1 MQRRQFLWLLG
12 GGTLACQIGCHERG
26 CSDLD
31 EDDRHKRPDAATP
44 NPDAHPGDAGT
55 PPTPDACPQATVKM
69 HDTEA
74 QALYLDG
81 SLGPL
86 TGTIRVG
93 VVMAGTA
100 VTLDFWHGHGGVQHR
115 FTLTPAMLDDLKQGK
130 KITAGTTTVDNHAHT
145 LFIDPKDERYRT
157 PGAPDVM
164 VDLGC
169 A

>member
-1 MQRRQFLWLLG
+1 MDRREVLKLFGLG
-12 GGTLACQIGCHERG
+12 AGVGIAVSLISCDAGTGP
-26 CSDLD
+26 DLPPD
-31 EDDRHKRPDAATP
+31 EGASAGPDAAVTP
-44 NPDAHPGDAGT
+44 NVDASSA
-55 PPTPDACPQATVKM
+55 DACTHAFTTM

-86 TGTIRVG
+86 TGTIRVSY
-93 VVMAGTA
+93 VTAGA
-100 VTLDFWHGHGGVQHR
+100 AITLDFWHGHNGQQHR
-115 FTLTPAMLDDLKQGK
+115 FTLTPAMLEDLKQGK
-130 KITAGTTTVDNHAHT
+130 KITVGTSMVDGHAHT

>member
-1 MQRRQFLWLLG
+1 MDRRQVLQLFGLG
-12 GGTLACQIGCHERG
+12 AGVGIAVSLISCDAGTGP
-26 CSDLD
+26 DLPPD
-31 EDDRHKRPDAATP
+31 EPGAAGPDAAV
-44 NPDAHPGDAGT
+44 T
-55 PPTPDACPQATVKM
+55 PPVDGATADACAHAFTTL

-86 TGTIRVG
+86 TGTIGVS
-93 VVMAGTA
+93 VVMAGAA

-115 FTLTPAMLDDLKQGK
+115 FTLTPAMLDDLKHGK
-130 KITAGTTTVDNHAHT
+130 KITVGTTTVDNHAHM

-157 PGAPDVM
+157 PGAPDVQ

>member
-1 MQRRQFLWLLG
+1 
-12 GGTLACQIGCHERG
+12 
-26 CSDLD
+26 
-31 EDDRHKRPDAATP
+31 
-44 NPDAHPGDAGT
+44 
-55 PPTPDACPQATVKM
+55 M

-81 SLGPL
+81 SYGPL
-86 TGTIRVG
+86 TGTIRVSD
-93 VVMAGTA
+93 VTAGA
-100 VTLDFWHGHGGVQHR
+100 AITLDFWHGHGGQQHR
-115 FTLTPAMLDDLKQGK
+115 FTLTPAMLDDLKAGK
-130 KITAGTTTVDNHAHT
+130 KITVGTTMVDNHAHT